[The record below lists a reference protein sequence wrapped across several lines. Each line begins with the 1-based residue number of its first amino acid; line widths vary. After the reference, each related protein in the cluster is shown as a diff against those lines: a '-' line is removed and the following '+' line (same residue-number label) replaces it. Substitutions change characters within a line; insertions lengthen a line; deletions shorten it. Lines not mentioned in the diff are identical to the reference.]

1 MLLSANASAQ
11 TGLVAPERVMIYV
24 HRDVQDTDF
33 VEPLVCELSR
43 VLIAPVSAHISDLPI
58 DISMMASMTELDA
71 RRVVPAFYQSTTQT
85 TSTRDYAFLII
96 PYDLQNESTHHTF
109 GTNFGMPYNRGVVSL
124 AFLRPS
130 GSTMSRAEVTTTT
143 VSRTFK
149 VILRYIGHLS
159 GLWHR
164 QGCVLAYPHGVP
176 ALDAK
181 PADFC
186 ADDRARLVEAQVLK
200 EKPDA
205 SCHQLVSSLRRRPR
219 AMAVR

>member
-1 MLLSANASAQ
+1 MRWSSIVTCLTGILLSTNASAQ

-43 VLIAPVSAHISDLPI
+43 VLIAPVSEHISDLPI

-85 TSTRDYAFLII
+85 TSTCDYAFLII
-96 PYDLQNESTHHTF
+96 PYDLQNENTHHTF
-109 GTNFGMPYNRGVVSL
+109 GTNFGMPYN
-124 AFLRPS
+124 
-130 GSTMSRAEVTTTT
+130 
-143 VSRTFK
+143 
-149 VILRYIGHLS
+149 
-159 GLWHR
+159 
-164 QGCVLAYPHGVP
+164 P

-186 ADDRARLVEAQVLK
+186 ADDRAKLVEARVLK

-205 SCHQLVSSLRRRPR
+205 SCRRLVSSLRRRPR
-219 AMAVR
+219 AMAIR